1 VADAFDPYVTPVDYF
16 TLGGL
21 KSPGVARIVGAG
33 SRRKVD
39 VRGAYGISASV
50 AVWLEVAEFKAEID
64 LAEAQDWIDWKDWK
78 TSALRE
84 IRPGKPRPG
93 SDFAT
98 DIWHPFLVDFDIKAV
113 IVKSVSQ
120 PELVDETGLYR
131 ITIEFIEYR
140 KMSVS
145 LSKPTAAKQREVK
158 DATARQIE
166 ANTATIEDLSR
177 QLAALDAPKK

>member
-1 VADAFDPYVTPVDYF
+1 MAFDPYLTPIDYF

-21 KSPGVARIVGAG
+21 ESPGIARIIGAG

-50 AVWLEVAEFKAEID
+50 AVWLEVAEFKVEID
-64 LAEAQDWIDWKDWK
+64 LVSDVDWYNWDKWRRA
-78 TSALRE
+78 ALRE
-84 IRPGKPRPG
+84 MRPNRRNVA

-98 DIWHPFLVDFDIKAV
+98 DIWHPFLADFDIKAV

-120 PELVDETGLYR
+120 PEEVDPTGIYR

-140 KMSVS
+140 KVTAT
-145 LSKPTAAKQREVK
+145 LSKPTASKQKPQDPNDRRIDAVIAEIERVSQELAK
-158 DATARQIE
+158 
-166 ANTATIEDLSR
+166 
-177 QLAALDAPKK
+177 